1 MTPETQ
7 PSAHLSS
14 ELWPR
19 WGLVAASAT
28 LMAISSGVWYAA
40 SVFFVALIQ
49 EFKSDYASTAGVISV
64 FIVFYGLWGILA
76 GSLLD
81 HFGPR
86 RVILAGG
93 IILPL
98 ALISSGSITA
108 LWQLYLTHGVLTPL
122 GLSLM
127 SYVPVSVLMTRTF
140 RRQRGLALGI
150 ASAGV
155 GIGISVVVPL
165 TQYLIDRAGWRMA
178 YVGLAAIAAGVIL
191 PVGLLALR
199 EGSRPPSTIASSP
212 GTSADGVQR
221 GAAGR
226 EWTLAAAL
234 RSREFWLVT
243 AAFAFLNCPIQLVLT
258 HHVAHLVEAGHAK
271 LLVAGVVGLVG
282 LVSIPG
288 KIWWGYL
295 ADRWWPEWIYAVGC
309 APIIAG
315 ILVLQG
321 IGPSSS
327 LWSLY
332 AYALLMG
339 VGYAVAP
346 AMTPI
351 MCGIFFAGPHFGVI
365 FGCLNLLYHAGG
377 AAGVWAAGY
386 VHDLTG
392 DYRLSFSASMISAAA
407 TVLLVWLAAPR
418 RFRPPRETTVR

>member
-1 MTPETQ
+1 MTPDTH
-7 PSAHLSS
+7 PSNHSAS
-14 ELWPR
+14 EVRSR

-49 EFKSDYASTAGVISV
+49 EFKSDYASTAGVFSV
-64 FIVFYGLWGILA
+64 FIVFYGVWGILV

-81 HFGPR
+81 RVGPR
-86 RVILAGG
+86 RVIVVGG

-108 LWQLYLTHGVLTPL
+108 LWQLYLTHGILTPL

-155 GIGISVVVPL
+155 GVGISVIVPL
-165 TQYLIDRAGWRMA
+165 TQFFIERAGWRMA
-178 YVGLAAIAAGVIL
+178 YFGLAVIAAGVVL
-191 PVGLLALR
+191 PIGLLALR
-199 EGSRPPSTIASSP
+199 EGERSDSQIVGTGSRA
-212 GTSADGVQR
+212 ADGVPR
-221 GAAGR
+221 ETVAR

-243 AAFAFLNCPIQLVLT
+243 AAFACLNSPNQLVLT
-258 HHVAHLVEAGHAK
+258 HHVAHLVESGQAK
-271 LLVAGVVGLVG
+271 LLVAGIVGLLG
-282 LVSIPG
+282 LISIPG

-295 ADRWWPEWIYAVGC
+295 ADRWWPEWIYVVGC
-309 APIIAG
+309 GCVVAG
-315 ILVLQG
+315 ILVLLG
-321 IGPSSS
+321 IGPASPV
-327 LWSLY
+327 WSLY

-339 VGYAVAP
+339 VGYSVAP

-351 MCGIFFAGPHFGVI
+351 MCGIFFGGPHFGVI
-365 FGCLNLLYHAGG
+365 FGCLNMLYHAGG
-377 AAGVWAAGY
+377 AAGVWVAGY

-392 DYRLSFSASMISAAA
+392 DYRLSFSASVVSAAT

-418 RFRPPRETTVR
+418 RLRTPSAER

>member
-1 MTPETQ
+1 
-7 PSAHLSS
+7 
-14 ELWPR
+14 
-19 WGLVAASAT
+19 
-28 LMAISSGVWYAA
+28 MAISSGVWYAA

-81 HFGPR
+81 RFGPR

-93 IILPL
+93 IVLPL
-98 ALISSGSITA
+98 ALISSGCITS

-127 SYVPVSVLMTRTF
+127 SYVPVSVLVTRTF
-140 RRQRGLALGI
+140 SRQRGLALGM

-165 TQYLIDRAGWRMA
+165 TQFLIDGVGWRLA
-178 YVGLAAIAAGVIL
+178 YVGLAAIAAGVVL

-199 EGSRPPSTIASSP
+199 ADGRSPTQVPGAASAA
-212 GTSADGVQR
+212 ADGVPR
-221 GAAGR
+221 GTVGR

-258 HHVAHLVEAGHAK
+258 HHVAHLVEVGHSK
-271 LLVAGVVGLVG
+271 LLVAGIVGLVG
-282 LVSIPG
+282 LVSIAG

-309 APIIAG
+309 AFVVAG
-315 ILVLQG
+315 ILVLLG
-321 IGPSSS
+321 VGPASP

-339 VGYAVAP
+339 VGYSVSP

-365 FGCLNLLYHAGG
+365 FGCLNILYHAGG

-386 VHDLTG
+386 IHDLTG
-392 DYRLSFSASMISAAA
+392 TYRLSFSASVVSAGT

-418 RFRPPRETTVR
+418 RLRARSAAR